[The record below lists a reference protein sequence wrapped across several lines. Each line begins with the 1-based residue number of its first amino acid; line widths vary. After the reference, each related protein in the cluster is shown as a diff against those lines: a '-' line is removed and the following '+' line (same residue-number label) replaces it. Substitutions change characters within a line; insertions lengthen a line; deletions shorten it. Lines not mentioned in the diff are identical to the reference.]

1 MTRIMAFVLTYLETT
16 LALVM
21 LDTLEVVLA
30 ALVNVIYVCRMF
42 CISSLSGFYRY

>member
-30 ALVNVIYVCRMF
+30 ALVNVTGV
-42 CISSLSGFYRY
+42 